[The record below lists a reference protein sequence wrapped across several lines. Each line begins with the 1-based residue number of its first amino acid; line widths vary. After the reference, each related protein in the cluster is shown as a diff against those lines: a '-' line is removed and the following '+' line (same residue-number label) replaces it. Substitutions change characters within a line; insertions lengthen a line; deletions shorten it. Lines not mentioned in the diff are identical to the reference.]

1 MRKLQ
6 ELWADVR
13 TLIDD
18 DSIATP
24 ILTGYINEAL
34 FDLAPIIQTQKVV
47 EISLV
52 PGQQTYPGALPEST
66 IEILSARFKN
76 GPPVRRQGIEDTPD
90 HGFTLFANTLTVYPA
105 PKKAEVLQLFTVQA
119 PEPVSNP
126 EDNVPLPAH
135 FSHLPVLY
143 AAARCKQLDE
153 YLEEKT
159 DLMADYIRAKAQ
171 MAEMM
176 NQYATRRMNRT
187 VKARGWR

>member
-24 ILTGYINEAL
+24 VLTGYINEAL

-47 EISLV
+47 EIPLV
-52 PGQQTYPGALPEST
+52 IGQQAYPSALPEST
-66 IEILSARFKN
+66 IEILSARIKN
-76 GPPVRRQGIEDTPD
+76 GRPMKRHGIEDTPE
-90 HGFTLFANTLTVYPA
+90 HGYTFFAGTITVYPA
-105 PKKAEVLQLFTVQA
+105 PKKAETLQLFTIQA
-119 PEPVSNP
+119 PAPVANP
-126 EDNVPLPAH
+126 DDSVPIPAQ

-153 YLEEKT
+153 YIEEKN

-176 NQYATRRMNRT
+176 NQYATRRMNRSL
-187 VKARGWR
+187 KARGWI